1 MSLTKEKKKTII
13 SDYKREKQDTGSA
26 EVQAAL
32 LTARINSLSEHF
44 KTNVKDRHSRH
55 GLIKMVSR
63 RKRLL
68 HYLNLQ
74 DPARYKNLITRL
86 ELRK

>member
-1 MSLTKEKKKTII
+1 MALLQDKKKKVIQ
-13 SDYKREKQDTGSA
+13 DYQENKKDTGSA
-26 EVQAAL
+26 DVQVAL
-32 LTARINSLSEHF
+32 ITEQLNALSEHF
-44 KTNVKDRHSRH
+44 KAHPKDHHSRY

-68 HYLNLQ
+68 AYIQREDQN
-74 DPARYKNLITRL
+74 RYKKLITRL